1 VRAVWEEVA
10 GASVPFQYS
19 FLDRTYD
26 EIHRDVQRASTLFGL
41 LAGLAVVIACLGLF
55 GLATYTVQRRRKEI
69 GIRKAL
75 GATAAQV
82 VGLLS
87 KQFLTLVGV
96 GAVLALP
103 GAYWAMDQ
111 WLQGFAY
118 RTTIGV
124 KAMGGAVA
132 LAGIVAFVA
141 ISYHALQAARLDPA
155 TTLKDE

>member
-1 VRAVWEEVA
+1 VA

-26 EIHRDVQRASTLFGL
+26 EIHRDVQRASTVFGL

-96 GAVLALP
+96 GALVALP
-103 GAYWAMDQ
+103 LAYWAMDQ

-124 KAMGGAVA
+124 GTMGGAVA

-141 ISYHALQAARLDPA
+141 IGYHALRASRLDPA
-155 TTLKDE
+155 ATLRDE